1 LAEPFV
7 IRYSTEAANDMRA
20 MRVFDRRKVLDGIL
34 DYLSHEPTR
43 VSKSRIKLMVQPF
56 WSQYR
61 LRLDEF
67 RVYYDI
73 DNASRRVNIL
83 RVLMKTTDPT
93 PRELP

>member
-7 IRYSTEAANDMRA
+7 IRYSTEAANDIRA
-20 MRVFDRRKVLDGIL
+20 MRMFDRRKVLDGIS
-34 DYLSHEPTR
+34 DYLNHEPTR

-67 RVYYDI
+67 RIYYDI
-73 DNASRRVNIL
+73 DNASHRVNIL
-83 RVLMKTTDPT
+83 RVLLKTTNPT
-93 PRELP
+93 PRESP